1 MSDTSIRLRDAAP
14 GPGHNNPP
22 EPLDPIDAL
31 DLRLAK
37 THREMVVR
45 FVDLELGCARVP
57 NPLRTEE
64 DAAAATDF
72 IAQCQAHIK
81 KAEMAHKREK
91 EYFLK
96 AGRIVDG
103 FFKRRCT
110 RLSGALVPVAARL
123 KAYRDEIAKRDA
135 KRHEEARQVSEAE
148 AQRAVEEEA
157 EYCAA
162 ANRLVQAARSPAER
176 RRAAEHWLLAEAAA
190 TRAAVAQQAA
200 TAKPEPTHIRGDYG
214 STAYVRKVWTFEVV
228 DLDQVP
234 RDYMSLDVEVVRE
247 AINKDGV
254 RDIPGLRIC
263 QSETLHVRGAA

>member
-1 MSDTSIRLRDAAP
+1 VSEPPVLSREAAP
-14 GPGHNNPP
+14 GRGHNHPP
-22 EPLDPIDAL
+22 EPLDPIEVL
-31 DLRLAK
+31 DMRLSR

-57 NPLRTEE
+57 NPLESE
-64 DAAAATDF
+64 ADAAAATDF

-81 KAEMAHKREK
+81 KAETAHKREK

-110 RLSGALVPVAARL
+110 KLSGALVPIAVRL
-123 KAYRDEIAKRDA
+123 KAYRDQIAARDA
-135 KRHEEARQVSEAE
+135 ARHEEARRASEAE
-148 AQRAVEEEA
+148 AQRAAEEEA
-157 EYCAA
+157 EYRAA
-162 ANRLVQAARSPAER
+162 ANRLVQEARSPVER
-176 RRAAEHWLLAEAAA
+176 RQAAEHWLLAEAAA
-190 TRAAVAQQAA
+190 TRAAAAQQAA
-200 TAKPEPTHIRGDYG
+200 AAKPEPTHIRGDYG
-214 STAYVRKVWTFEVV
+214 STAYVRKAWTFEVV

-247 AINKDGV
+247 AITKDAV
-254 RDIPGLRIC
+254 RDIPGLRIH

>member
-1 MSDTSIRLRDAAP
+1 VNDTPTLLREAVP
-14 GPGHNNPP
+14 GLGHNYPP
-22 EPLDPIDAL
+22 EPLDPIEAL
-31 DLRLAK
+31 DLRLAR
-37 THREMVVR
+37 THRELVVR

-57 NPLRTEE
+57 NPLRSEE
-64 DAAAATDF
+64 DAAATTDF

-81 KAEMAHKREK
+81 QAEGAHKREK

-110 RLSGALVPVAARL
+110 KLSGALVPIAVRL
-123 KAYRDEIAKRDA
+123 KSYRDQIAERDA
-135 KRHEEARQVSEAE
+135 ERHEEVRRESEAE
-148 AQRAVEEEA
+148 AQRAAAEEA
-157 EYCAA
+157 QHRAEAD
-162 ANRLVQAARSPAER
+162 RLAQAAQSPAER
-176 RRAAEHWLLAEAAA
+176 RQAAEHVLLAEAAA
-190 TRAAVAQQAA
+190 TRAAAAQQAA
-200 TAKPEPTHIRGDYG
+200 LAKPEPTHIRGDYG

-247 AINKDGV
+247 AITKDGV
-254 RDIPGLRIC
+254 REIPGLRIY